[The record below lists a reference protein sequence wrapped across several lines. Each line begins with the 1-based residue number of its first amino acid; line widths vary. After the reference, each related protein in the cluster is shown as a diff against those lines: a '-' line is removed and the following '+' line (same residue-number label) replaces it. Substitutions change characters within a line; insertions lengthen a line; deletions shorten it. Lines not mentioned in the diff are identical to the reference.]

1 MENLTGLDSNIL
13 AYALDPTF
21 PEHRRAKEVILG
33 LSSWYVNPTVLHE
46 VYHTLV
52 FKRKMRPKDAA
63 QKLIEFLSD
72 ERTLFL
78 NQTKLVSSFAL
89 DLASEHDL
97 GGRDSLIIGCYL
109 YNRITK
115 ILTHDEEIL
124 RLGPLRF
131 RGRAVRF
138 EDPVKS

>member
-1 MENLTGLDSNIL
+1 MGLEN
-13 AYALDPTF
+13 
-21 PEHRRAKEVILG
+21 
-33 LSSWYVNPTVLHE
+33 WYVNPTVVHE

-52 FKRKMRPKDAA
+52 FKRKMRPADAA
-63 QKLIEFLSD
+63 QKLTESLRD

-89 DLASEHDL
+89 SLAVEHGL

-109 YNRITK
+109 YNRINR

-124 RLGPLRF
+124 KLGVLKF
-131 RGRAVRF
+131 RDRAVGF
-138 EDPVKS
+138 EDPIKT